1 MLTAG
6 GDGFGG
12 GSSGGER
19 RNERLIKNGDGY
31 FGLKDWWVLGVL
43 GIIWEFQRQL
53 HLSVTVCVSEDC
65 GRW

>member
-43 GIIWEFQRQL
+43 GII
-53 HLSVTVCVSEDC
+53 
-65 GRW
+65 

>member
-19 RNERLIKNGDGY
+19 RNERLIENGDGY
-31 FGLKDWWVLGVL
+31 FGL
-43 GIIWEFQRQL
+43 
-53 HLSVTVCVSEDC
+53 
-65 GRW
+65 